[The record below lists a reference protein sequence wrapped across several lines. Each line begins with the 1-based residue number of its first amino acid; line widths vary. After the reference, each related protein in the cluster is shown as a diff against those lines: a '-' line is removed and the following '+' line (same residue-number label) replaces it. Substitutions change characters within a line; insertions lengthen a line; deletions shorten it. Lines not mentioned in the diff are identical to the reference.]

1 MNTTYEAVIGLE
13 VHVELST
20 ETKIFCAC
28 RAHFGAEPNHHVC
41 PVCLGLPGALP
52 VLNARVLEFGIKA
65 GLALKGDIAR
75 QTKFD
80 RKNYFYPDLPKGY
93 QISQYDQPLMQ
104 GGFVEIH
111 PEAGGVRR
119 IGITRLHLEED
130 AGKLVHQGSANLA
143 GSTYSL
149 VDLNR
154 AGVPL
159 CEIVSEPD
167 LRTAEEA
174 RLYLQELRNILV
186 ACGVTDGRMEEG
198 SLRCDVNVSVR
209 PTGSPVFGT
218 RAEVKNL
225 NSFRAV
231 QRSVEYEIERQVELL
246 EKGGKVVQETRT
258 WNEER
263 GITLSMR
270 SKEAAHDYRYFPEPD
285 LPAFEITEA
294 RIEEVR
300 ATLPE
305 LPAARRARYVEVV
318 GLPAYDA
325 GVLTDNLDLAAY
337 FDAACEGAP
346 NPKAIANWLM
356 GDVAGYLN
364 AQKVSV
370 SDLPMRPGH
379 LRDLVALIDADEISG
394 KIAKTL
400 ILEMMKQG
408 EEPKALVQKLGM
420 SQISDESS
428 IVDAIRSVLADNPS
442 QVADYHAGKTKVVGW
457 LVGQVMRQTQG
468 RAKPDAVNR
477 LILEVLAGSTVT

>member
-1 MNTTYEAVIGLE
+1 MNTAYEAVIGLE

-28 RAHFGAEPNHHVC
+28 KAHFGAEPNHHVC

-52 VLNARVLEFGIKA
+52 VLNARVLEYGIKA
-65 GLALKGDIAR
+65 GLALEGNIAR
-75 QTKFD
+75 LTKFD

-104 GGFVEIH
+104 GGHLEICT
-111 PEAGGVRR
+111 EAGEVRR

-167 LRTAEEA
+167 LRTPEEA

-186 ACGVTDGRMEEG
+186 TCGVTDGRMEEG

-209 PTGSPVFGT
+209 PAGSTTFGT

-231 QRSVEYEIERQVELL
+231 QRSLEYEIERQIDLVS
-246 EKGGKVVQETRT
+246 KGQKVVQETRT
-258 WNEER
+258 WSEER
-263 GITLSMR
+263 GVTLSMR

-285 LPAFEITEA
+285 LPAFEISED
-294 RIEEVR
+294 RIAEVR

-305 LPAARRARYVEVV
+305 LPAQRRQRYIEVV

-325 GVLTDNLDLAAY
+325 GVLTDNLELAAY

-346 NPKAIANWLM
+346 NPKGIANWLM

-364 AQKVSV
+364 AQKLAIAE
-370 SDLPMRPGH
+370 LPMRPEH
-379 LRDLVALIDADEISG
+379 LREMVALIDSDEISG

-400 ILEMMKQG
+400 VVEMMKSGQA
-408 EEPKALVQKLGM
+408 PRALVQSMGL
-420 SQISDESS
+420 SQIRDDSA
-428 IVDAIRSVLADNPS
+428 IVEAIRAVLAANPG
-442 QVADYHAGKTKVVGW
+442 QVADYRAGKTKVVGW

-477 LILEVLAGSTVT
+477 LIVEVLAETTG